1 MIHRILWTH
10 FRKIC
15 ELLRG
20 QTPTYF
26 FDVDQYHAHDS
37 YRVGHIGF
45 YFYKRNPD
53 VPLIFLKK
61 AFRQTKDMHNATL
74 HGW

>member
-1 MIHRILWTH
+1 VRPQVEVGLYPLT
-10 FRKIC
+10 
-15 ELLRG
+15 LLPRAR
-20 QTPTYF
+20 PAF
-26 FDVDQYHAHDS
+26 FDVDGYHAHDS

-61 AFRQTKDMHNATL
+61 AFREIKDMHNATL